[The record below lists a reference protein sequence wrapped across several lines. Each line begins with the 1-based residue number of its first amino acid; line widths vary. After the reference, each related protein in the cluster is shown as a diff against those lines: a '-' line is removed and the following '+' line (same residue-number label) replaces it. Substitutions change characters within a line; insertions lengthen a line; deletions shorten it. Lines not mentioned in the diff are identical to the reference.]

1 MSEQTITIHRQ
12 RPTSG
17 SKIVTPE
24 GTKAVLDG
32 MKPNALAAIAVA
44 MLVIAFV
51 LLFVINGIQW
61 WANRRHGVR

>member
-32 MKPNALAAIAVA
+32 MKPNALAAIADA
-44 MLVIAFV
+44 EPISA
-51 LLFVINGIQW
+51 
-61 WANRRHGVR
+61 